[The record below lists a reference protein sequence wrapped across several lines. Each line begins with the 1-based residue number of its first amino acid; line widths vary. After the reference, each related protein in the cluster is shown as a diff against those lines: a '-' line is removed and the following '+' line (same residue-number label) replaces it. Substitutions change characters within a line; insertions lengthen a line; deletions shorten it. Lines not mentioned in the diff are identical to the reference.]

1 MRSSCVILRVILAL
15 AATAASVH
23 DAQAQS
29 FFEKLFG
36 SGASSRPASGP
47 ETLTVPPPVVED
59 RFGSYASESDDAVA
73 PPYGESERSLR
84 KAGSYRTL
92 CVRMCDG
99 YYWPVSS
106 SAQRGKFTSD
116 AKACQASCDMEARLF
131 YLPRASDDIAA
142 MRDLTGRVYGRLP
155 TAFAYRKAVDS
166 ACLCKPEPWSEASA
180 LRHQEYA
187 AASAETGH
195 PSATSVETSSI
206 TADSAAK
213 HRFAPRASSFAP
225 RRSAMSW

>member
-36 SGASSRPASGP
+36 GGASSRPASGP
-47 ETLTVPPPVVED
+47 QTLAAPPVGEH
-59 RFGSYASESDDAVA
+59 RFGPYASESDDAIA
-73 PPYGESERSLR
+73 LPYGESERSLR
-84 KAGSYRTL
+84 KAGSYRTM

-106 SAQRGKFTSD
+106 SAQRGKFMSD
-116 AKACQASCDMEARLF
+116 AKACQASCDMEAHLF

-142 MRDLTGRVYGRLP
+142 MRDLSGRVYGRLP
-155 TAFAYRKAVDS
+155 TAFAYRKAVDT

-187 AASAETGH
+187 AASAETQQ

-213 HRFAPRASSFAP
+213 RQFAPRASSFAP